1 LTVERAQGTVDPVL
15 GEILGN
21 YRVVEQ
27 LGQGGMGVVYVGRHE
42 TLGHRVV
49 VKVLRTEMSRNT
61 EMVRRFFNEAQAAAA
76 IRNPGIVQVFD
87 FGTTRDGRAYF
98 VMELL
103 EGESLGER
111 LEKRPTLEIVEC
123 CRITRQIANVLQSAH
138 EAGITHRDLKPDNLF
153 LVPDPEVIGG
163 ERVKVLD
170 FGIAKLAG
178 ELQAARVETRVDVVM
193 GTPSYM
199 SPEQCRGARAADA
212 RSDVYALGCILFKMV
227 TGRAPFVGPGAG
239 DIIGAHLHVPPPEL
253 QSLAPAAPPEL
264 GALVAKMLAKQPDA
278 RPQTMAAVSGALD
291 ELLRSLASPGSGAP
305 APASSLVTTMPA
317 SAPATPPGGHPIP
330 QSGGHAALQP
340 GYPTPP
346 SGIPA
351 AFQSGGHAAHQ
362 SGGYPTPPSGGHAA
376 YQSGG
381 YPTPPSGGHAAYQS
395 GGYPTPP
402 SGSHAAHQSGGH
414 PATPSGESMA
424 PVLPGRTPTPLPGAL
439 PSGTSTTLGASAGWS
454 SVQVRPRSRRL
465 PFVLGGLVVAG
476 AVAALAIVLTSG
488 ESSPQGRQVS
498 YDDIAAAPPAPDAA
512 EAAAPAVGEA
522 NANADAEAATPPTQ
536 APDSAAG
543 DTGETEIVMEGDDLE
558 AECAKLQAARKWAEL
573 ERCADRLQSVAPER
587 AAELKALAVKEGKTA
602 RLAAF
607 EAALRDKNL
616 RDARSE
622 LDQIGPESVEYP
634 RLKHRYAQAEN
645 QAIAELAAELERVK
659 SLDCEPY
666 NELVAK
672 ERASRSTPTRVVT
685 EATRKVPCAKCDAD
699 ELARKADDEL
709 ARRRYAAALASYEA
723 SHACR
728 PDPAL
733 LRKALEVACRNNALA
748 KARSFWKR
756 LPAGSRAEAKGACI
770 SNGITEAQ
778 LDAP

>member
-1 LTVERAQGTVDPVL
+1 ML

-49 VKVLRTEMSRNT
+49 VKVLRSEMSRNA

-227 TGRAPFVGPGAG
+227 TGRAPFVGQGTG
-239 DIIGAHLHVPPPEL
+239 DIIGAHLHVPPPDL
-253 QSLAPAAPPEL
+253 RSLAPEAPPEL
-264 GALVAKMLAKQPDA
+264 AALVAKMLAKQPDA
-278 RPQTMAAVSGALD
+278 RPQTMAAVSGALE
-291 ELLRSLASPGSGAP
+291 ELLRALASPGSAATVPPGAAAVLLPGSGAP
-305 APASSLVTTMPA
+305 APVSSLVTPMPA

-330 QSGGHAALQP
+330 QSGGHPALQP
-340 GYPTPP
+340 GSATPP
-346 SGIPA
+346 SGSPA
-351 AFQSGGHAAHQ
+351 AFQSGGHPTPPSGSPAAFQ

-376 YQSGG
+376 F
-381 YPTPPSGGHAAYQS
+381 
-395 GGYPTPP
+395 
-402 SGSHAAHQSGGH
+402 QSGGH
-414 PATPSGESMA
+414 PAPPSGGPSA
-424 PVLPGRTPTPLPGAL
+424 PLLPARTPTPLPGAL
-439 PSGTSTTLGASAGWS
+439 PSVTSTTLGASAGWS

-498 YDDIAAAPPAPDAA
+498 YDDLAAVPPAPDSA
-512 EAAAPAVGEA
+512 EVAAPAVAEA
-522 NANADAEAATPPTQ
+522 EAEAEAATPP
-536 APDSAAG
+536 APAPGSAAG
-543 DTGETEIVMEGDDLE
+543 GTGEVEIVMEGDDLD
-558 AECAKLQAARKWAEL
+558 AECAKLQEARKWAEL

-587 AAELKALAVKEGKTA
+587 AAELKALAVKETKTV
-602 RLAAF
+602 RIAAF

-622 LDQIGPESVEYP
+622 LDQVGPGSVEYP
-634 RLKHRYAQAEN
+634 RLKYRYAQAEN
-645 QAIAELAAELERVK
+645 QAIAELVAELGRVK
-659 SLDCEPY
+659 DLDCKEY

-672 ERASRSTPTRVVT
+672 ERASRSMPTHVITV
-685 EATRKVPCAKCDAD
+685 ATRKVPCTKCDAD
-699 ELARKADDEL
+699 ELARKAADEL
-709 ARRRYAAALASYEA
+709 ARRRYAAALEAYDASL
-723 SHACR
+723 ACR

-778 LDAP
+778 LDTP